1 MGQLSCFSVAV
12 CVSIVIV
19 DKIYGKMVYEKAV
32 AYITNNIRVEPSVNA
47 HQHQF
52 HQGNYFTDSLFF
64 A

>member
-1 MGQLSCFSVAV
+1 
-12 CVSIVIV
+12 
-19 DKIYGKMVYEKAV
+19 MVYEKAV